1 MSKFLVIGGIVA
13 TLVIGLI
20 LVVICGVWW
29 VSTSNKEIGIR
40 NQIEAK
46 QIDNKNV
53 YDSTWKQISQCGQVT
68 QAQKQALI
76 DIAVGYAKARSGN
89 GGGSLA
95 TMVHEVVPNMDT
107 STFTQLMNVITSAR
121 LSFQRVQTEILDLNR
136 AHNNLIDMFPSSI
149 VCGGRPKINIQ
160 IVTSDRTDNAFAS
173 GHDNDVNVFQQPQPA
188 TPQVEKPR

>member
-1 MSKFLVIGGIVA
+1 MSKKWIIIAGVCAVF
-13 TLVIGLI
+13 VIGLI
-20 LVVICGVWW
+20 LAITLGVWW
-29 VSTSNKEIGIR
+29 VGTSNHEIGIR

-46 QIDNKNV
+46 QADNKNV

-107 STFTQLMNVITSAR
+107 STFTQLMNVITAAR
-121 LSFQRVQTEILDLNR
+121 MQFQRVQTEILDLNR
-136 AHNNLIDMFPSSI
+136 EHNNCIDLFPSSI
-149 VCGGRPKINIQ
+149 VCGGRPKIVIQ
-160 IVTSDRTDNAFAS
+160 LVTSDRTENSFAT
-173 GHDNDVNVFQQPQPA
+173 GKDNDVNVFQPSAP
-188 TPQVEKPR
+188 TQVEKPR